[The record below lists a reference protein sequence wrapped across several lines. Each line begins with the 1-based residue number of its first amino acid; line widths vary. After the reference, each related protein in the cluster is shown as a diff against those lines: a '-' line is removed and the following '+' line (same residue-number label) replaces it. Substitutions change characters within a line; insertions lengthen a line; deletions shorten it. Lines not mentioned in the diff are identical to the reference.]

1 MAVTLIRRI
10 EEKPLSIYSDGTYC
24 YVGTSRGRILKI
36 TISGGAKE
44 VFKNIRGAQ
53 ITALCSDAT
62 YLYAGDNKG
71 RLHKITIADGTLAT
85 LESDLH
91 SPIICIGHNT
101 ATRYL
106 GLANGKVLSRA

>member
-1 MAVTLIRRI
+1 MAITLIRRI
-10 EEKPLSIYSDGTYC
+10 EERPLSMYSDGTYC
-24 YVGTSRGRILKI
+24 YVGTSRGRILRI
-36 TISGGAKE
+36 TISGGAKA
-44 VFKNIRGAQ
+44 VFKWIRGAK

-71 RLHKITIADGTLAT
+71 RLHRITLADGTLAT

-91 SPIICIGHNT
+91 SSIISICHNT

-106 GLANGKVLSRA
+106 GLANGKIASRA

>member
-1 MAVTLIRRI
+1 MAITLIRRI
-10 EEKPLSIYSDGTYC
+10 EEKPLSIVSDGTYC

-36 TISGGAKE
+36 TIVGGAKA
-44 VFKNIRGAQ
+44 VLKNIRGCK

-71 RLHKITIADGTLAT
+71 RLHRVTIADGTTTT

-91 SPIICIGHNT
+91 SPIISISHST
-101 ATRYL
+101 IRYL
-106 GLANGKVLSRA
+106 GLANGKVASRA